1 MGPTSAGYSLL
12 SSSAVVMAS
21 SAATAIYFLH
31 PDSSVATFSERAT
44 VSFLMWKAREYVS
57 HVFSERRKTLASSV
71 GGCYSY
77 SRGVQTERLLREQKH
92 NFGACLS
99 RQRYLPT
106 NPKKTRVQNWT
117 DLGSKF
123 RFLSWHS
130 RLFGLDGRCSGWPGE
145 SALQLVTTGMGY
157 GSVGTRASA
166 TDPQL
171 RYLECFELEGCS
183 A

>member
-1 MGPTSAGYSLL
+1 ML
-12 SSSAVVMAS
+12 
-21 SAATAIYFLH
+21 
-31 PDSSVATFSERAT
+31 
-44 VSFLMWKAREYVS
+44 
-57 HVFSERRKTLASSV
+57 FSERRKTLASSV

-77 SRGVQTERLLREQKH
+77 SRGVQTERPLREQKH

-106 NPKKTRVQNWT
+106 NPKKTLVQNWT
-117 DLGSKF
+117 DLGSKIDSF
-123 RFLSWHS
+123 HGISSFWLR
-130 RLFGLDGRCSGWPGE
+130 GLRSGWPGE

-157 GSVGTRASA
+157 GSVGTRASV

-171 RYLECFELEGCS
+171 RYLECFELEGCT

>member
-1 MGPTSAGYSLL
+1 M
-12 SSSAVVMAS
+12 
-21 SAATAIYFLH
+21 
-31 PDSSVATFSERAT
+31 
-44 VSFLMWKAREYVS
+44 
-57 HVFSERRKTLASSV
+57 VFSERRKTLASSV

-106 NPKKTRVQNWT
+106 NPKKTQVQNWT
-117 DLGSKF
+117 DLGSINSDSF
-123 RFLSWHS
+123 HGNLVHLAS
-130 RLFGLDGRCSGWPGE
+130 RPSFGVPGE

-157 GSVGTRASA
+157 GSVGTRASV

-171 RYLECFELEGCS
+171 R
-183 A
+183 

>member
-1 MGPTSAGYSLL
+1 M
-12 SSSAVVMAS
+12 
-21 SAATAIYFLH
+21 
-31 PDSSVATFSERAT
+31 
-44 VSFLMWKAREYVS
+44 
-57 HVFSERRKTLASSV
+57 VFSERRKTLASSV

-117 DLGSKF
+117 DLGSNKSIPF
-123 RFLSWHS
+123 MAISSFWLR
-130 RLFGLDGRCSGWPGE
+130 GLRSGWPGE

-157 GSVGTRASA
+157 GSVGTRASV